1 MGIKEKGRRKKEK
14 RARVSRV
21 LYVLSLMLV
30 AGSAADAAAQS
41 RQQPDPAPVAYAIER
56 IEQRGG
62 WIARD
67 KTGTIV
73 EASLERT
80 WATDNDIDFIV
91 ELKTL
96 KKLDLSF
103 TYVTD
108 RGIKKLQALPQ
119 LEDLTLDTTEFLT
132 DASMAHLRANKALR
146 RLVVRG
152 VDITD
157 AGMPYVGEMT
167 GLRSLDISYTMLGDV
182 GLEHLPNLTQLEHL
196 KIGAT
201 LITGRNLNFLKLLP
215 KLKSLSLRGV
225 QRRNAGACWTP
236 NVTDLDLDTISL
248 LSGLEELDLG
258 VGIKLGRGG
267 QPAAPGGGNC
277 TLTGG
282 LQLSD
287 LGIAKLANLKQL
299 KRLNISGARLTPE
312 GVKALQSLP
321 LEQLSL
327 WACESL
333 EDPVADVLAGMP
345 TLTQLDLSYT
355 KVGDQGLQRLAR
367 LPNLKQLYLTET
379 QVTPAGVESFR
390 KQRPST
396 FVSWAIRPAPRGAPL
411 TGEKP
416 VIEEP

>member
-1 MGIKEKGRRKKEK
+1 M
-14 RARVSRV
+14 SRV
-21 LYVLSLMLV
+21 TCVLFLV
-30 AGSAADAAAQS
+30 TVVGFAAGAAAQS
-41 RQQPDPAPVAYAIER
+41 GRKSDTSAVAQAIER
-56 IEQRGG
+56 LEQRGG
-62 WIARD
+62 WVVRD
-67 KTGTIV
+67 KDGTIV

-108 RGIKKLQALPQ
+108 KGIRKLQALQQ
-119 LEDLTLDTTEFLT
+119 LEDLTLDTAEFLT
-132 DASMAHLRANKALR
+132 DASMAHLRANRALR

-167 GLRSLDISYTMLGDV
+167 GLRYLDISYTMLGDV
-182 GLEHLPNLTQLEHL
+182 GLEHLPNLSELEHL

-201 LITGRNLNFLKLLP
+201 LITGLNLNFLKLLP
-215 KLKSLSLRGV
+215 KLKTLSLKGV

-236 NVTDLDLDTISL
+236 NVTDLDLETISL

-258 VGIKLGRGG
+258 VGIKLGMGG

-277 TLTGG
+277 RLTGG
-282 LQLSD
+282 LQISD
-287 LGIAKLANLKQL
+287 LGVAKLARLKNL
-299 KRLNISGARLTPE
+299 KRLDISGARLSPE
-312 GVKALQSLP
+312 GVQILQALP
-321 LEQLSL
+321 LERLSL

-333 EDPVADVLAGMP
+333 DDAVADVLAGMP
-345 TLTQLDLSYT
+345 TLGHLDLSYT
-355 KVGDQGLQRLAR
+355 QIGDQGLKRLSK

-379 QVTPAGVESFR
+379 RVTPEAVETFR
-390 KQRPST
+390 KERPST
-396 FVSWAIRPAPRGAPL
+396 FVSWAKRPEPRGAPL
-411 TGEKP
+411 TAEKP
-416 VIEEP
+416 VIEE

>member
-1 MGIKEKGRRKKEK
+1 MEVRTI
-14 RARVSRV
+14 
-21 LYVLSLMLV
+21 LCL
-30 AGSAADAAAQS
+30 AALAAVNVPAAAQS
-41 RQQPDPAPVAYAIER
+41 RRPSDPPDVAHAIQR
-56 IEQRGG
+56 IEERGG
-62 WIARD
+62 WVARD

-91 ELKTL
+91 ALKTI

-108 RGIKKLQALPQ
+108 RGIKKLQALQQ
-119 LEDLTLDTTEFLT
+119 LDDLTLDTAEFLT
-132 DASMAHLRANKALR
+132 DASMAHLRANRALR

-157 AGMPYVGEMT
+157 AGMPYIGEMA
-167 GLRSLDISYTMLGDV
+167 GLRYLDISYTMLGDV
-182 GLEHLPNLTQLEHL
+182 GLEHLPNLSELEHL

-201 LITGRNLNFLKLLP
+201 LITGLNLNFLKLLP

-258 VGIKLGRGG
+258 VGIKLSITG

-277 TLTGG
+277 RLTGG
-282 LQLSD
+282 LQISD
-287 LGIAKLANLKQL
+287 LGIAKLAKLKNL

-312 GVKALQSLP
+312 GVRMLQGLP
-321 LEQLSL
+321 LERLSL
-327 WACESL
+327 WASL
-333 EDPVADVLAGMP
+333 SLDDAVADVLAGMP
-345 TLTQLDLSYT
+345 TLTELDLSYT
-355 KVGDQGLQRLAR
+355 KVGDQGLQRLAK
-367 LPNLKQLYLTET
+367 LPNLKSLYITET
-379 QVTPAGVESFR
+379 SITPEAVSAFR
-390 KQRPST
+390 KDHPNT
-396 FVSWAIRPAPRGAPL
+396 FVSWAKRPAPRGQPL
-411 TGEKP
+411 TNEKP
-416 VIEEP
+416 VIEE

>member
-1 MGIKEKGRRKKEK
+1 MIEERQTTNEK
-14 RARVSRV
+14 RPRLLRVSSLLV
-21 LYVLSLMLV
+21 LLVV
-30 AGSAADAAAQS
+30 AGFANPAAAQS
-41 RQQPDPAPVAYAIER
+41 RKSDSAAIAQAIER

-62 WIARD
+62 WVARD
-67 KTGTIV
+67 KEGTIV

-80 WATDNDIDFIV
+80 WATDNDIDFIA

-96 KKLDLSF
+96 RKLDLSF

-108 RGIKKLQALPQ
+108 RGIKKLQALQQ
-119 LEDLTLDTTEFLT
+119 LEDLTLDTAEFLT
-132 DASMAHLRANKALR
+132 DASMAHLRANRALK

-157 AGMPYVGEMT
+157 AGMPYIGEMT

-182 GLEHLPNLTQLEHL
+182 GLEHLPNLTELEHL

-201 LITGRNLNFLKLLP
+201 LITGLNLNFLKLLP
-215 KLKSLSLRGV
+215 KLKTLSLRGV

-236 NVTDLDLDTISL
+236 NVTDLDLETISL

-258 VGIKLGRGG
+258 VGIKLGMGG
-267 QPAAPGGGNC
+267 KPAAPGGGNC

-287 LGIAKLANLKQL
+287 LGVAKLAKLKNL

-312 GVKALQSLP
+312 GLQVLQALPLQSLSVWAS
-321 LEQLSL
+321 QSL
-327 WACESL
+327 DDAAAGL
-333 EDPVADVLAGMP
+333 LAGMP
-345 TLTQLDLSYT
+345 TLAHLDMSYTQL
-355 KVGDQGLQRLAR
+355 GDQGLQRLAA
-367 LPNLKQLYLTET
+367 LPNLKTLYLTET
-379 QVTPAGVESFR
+379 NVTPEAVATFR
-390 KQRPST
+390 KQHPTT
-396 FVSWAIRPAPRGAPL
+396 FVSWAKRPASRGAPL

-416 VIEEP
+416 VIEEMP

>member
-1 MGIKEKGRRKKEK
+1 M
-14 RARVSRV
+14 
-21 LYVLSLMLV
+21 
-30 AGSAADAAAQS
+30 
-41 RQQPDPAPVAYAIER
+41 
-56 IEQRGG
+56 
-62 WIARD
+62 
-67 KTGTIV
+67 
-73 EASLERT
+73 
-80 WATDNDIDFIV
+80 
-91 ELKTL
+91 
-96 KKLDLSF
+96 
-103 TYVTD
+103 TD

-355 KVGDQGLQRLAR
+355 KVGDQGLQRLAG